1 MKFQIDK
8 EKYEKNMK
16 RFNQIFL
23 GIMLPLG
30 LVFDGYFIYLSIK
43 LISEKILT
51 EPYKIIPSLL
61 IILIV
66 PTTISKIKTLIKTF
80 KRKDDSN
87 ETT

>member
-1 MKFQIDK
+1 MKLQIDK
-8 EKYEKNMK
+8 EKYENNMK

-23 GIMLPLG
+23 GFMLPLD

-43 LISEKILT
+43 LISEKILS

-66 PTTISKIKTLIKTF
+66 PSIINKIKTLIKTF
-80 KRKDDSN
+80 KRKDDKK
-87 ETT
+87 

>member
-1 MKFQIDK
+1 MKLQIDK

-23 GIMLPLG
+23 GIMLPLD

-43 LISEKILT
+43 LISEKILS

-66 PTTISKIKTLIKTF
+66 PSIINKIKTLIKTF
-80 KRKDDSN
+80 KRKDDK
-87 ETT
+87 

>member
-1 MKFQIDK
+1 MKLQIDK
-8 EKYEKNMK
+8 EKYENNMK
-16 RFNQIFL
+16 KFNQIFM
-23 GIMLPLG
+23 GVMLPLG

-43 LISEKILT
+43 LISEKILS

-80 KRKDDSN
+80 KRKDDTKWN
-87 ETT
+87 

>member
-16 RFNQIFL
+16 RFKQIFL

-30 LVFDGYFIYLSIK
+30 LFFDGYFLYLSIK
-43 LISEKILT
+43 LISEKILM

-66 PTTISKIKTLIKTF
+66 PSIINKIKTLIKTF
-80 KRKDDSN
+80 KIKDD
-87 ETT
+87 TK